1 VKSTSPLKHLPAPD
15 FDDMARELEA
25 TGDYKVL
32 RRLVPR
38 EPNATGASSER
49 IGLIIDLETT
59 GLDPTKDEVIEV
71 AAVKFR
77 YDQNDTIS
85 GVSGIFQAFNQ
96 PSGPIPP
103 EVTRLT
109 GITDEMVA
117 GCKIDDTAL
126 EAFVADAG
134 IVIAHN
140 AGFDRKFAERFW
152 PAFET
157 KNWACSATQIDWKAH
172 GFGGAKLAYLLS
184 EIGLFHNAHR
194 AIDDCHA
201 LLEVLAHPLP
211 ASAGPALAVLLE
223 RARRRAFR
231 IWAENAPFEL
241 KDQLKKRG
249 YRWSDGSDGSPR
261 AWHIEVDESIRD
273 TELDYLR
280 REIYQRDIDLR
291 CQPVTARERFSARP

>member
-1 VKSTSPLKHLPAPD
+1 MKSTSPLKHLPAPD

-280 REIYQRDIDLR
+280 REIYQRNIDLR

>member
-1 VKSTSPLKHLPAPD
+1 MKSTSPLKHLPAPD

-38 EPNATGASSER
+38 EPNATGAPSER

-85 GVSGIFQAFNQ
+85 GVSSIFQAFNQ

>member
-1 VKSTSPLKHLPAPD
+1 MKSTSPLKHLPAPD

-85 GVSGIFQAFNQ
+85 GVSSIFQAFNQ

>member
-280 REIYQRDIDLR
+280 REIYQRNIDLR

>member
-1 VKSTSPLKHLPAPD
+1 MKSTSPLKHLPAPD